1 MKLACSDSFHQGYSR
16 ASELNNVEKVVK
28 HDDGEVFDIELAESI
43 LKANEDLAAKNREL
57 LQRHGIKSID
67 IMGSIGSGKTSLIE
81 CIVQRLKGRCRIAV
95 LNGDL
100 TTTIDADRVA
110 KHGVKVIQI
119 NTGKE
124 CHLDAN
130 LVAKAFDEMRLDQLD
145 LLLIENVGNLICP
158 GEFRL
163 GADKRLVVISVTE
176 GPYMVLKH
184 PFIFMEADAVVIN
197 KLDLAEAM
205 GVEFEKLRDDVR
217 KINPSARVVGTS
229 CRNDLGIEKVIQA
242 LQIGD

>member
-110 KHGVKVIQI
+110 KHGVKVIQM

-184 PFIFMEADAVVIN
+184 PFIFMEADVVVIN